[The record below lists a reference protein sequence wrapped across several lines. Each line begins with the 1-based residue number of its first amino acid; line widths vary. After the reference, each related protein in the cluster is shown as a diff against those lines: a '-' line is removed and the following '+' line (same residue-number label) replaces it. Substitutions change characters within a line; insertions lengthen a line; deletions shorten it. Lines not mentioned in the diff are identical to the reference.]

1 MSGFLNKYIRNIKV
15 GSRDTV
21 DTDSG
26 SNFEPVRLTQLS
38 HGSGCGCKLSPTE
51 LNSILAQA
59 FPEGEKEEEFPNLII
74 GNETKD
80 DAAVYDLGRDEFLV
94 STTDF
99 FTPIVDDAYQYG
111 RIAAANA
118 LSDVWAMGGR
128 PIMALAILGW
138 PVEDI
143 DPAVARPII
152 AGGRD
157 LCREIGIPLA
167 GGHSIDSKEPFFGL
181 VVNGLV
187 SRDRLRTNAGAK
199 DGDIVFLTKPLGTG
213 LLTTAEKHGTLRS
226 KDEGLAVS
234 IMGQLND
241 VGYDLS
247 GITGVHALTDVTGFG
262 LAGHLLEMCDAAG
275 LEAELDWGA
284 LHFPTDL
291 SRYVAVGALAKGLK
305 NNWLSYGKRISTV
318 VEPVRSILCDPQTG
332 GGLLVAVDPA
342 FIEEVQKVLKENGL
356 ADYINPIATLRTAGD
371 TEIAI
376 NVKGHESVPEIRS
389 FFGLDAVEGNMANAE
404 FLSEVEKTTVS
415 HKENPR
421 EGVNKIPDFN
431 ASCTPPEPAGASVPE
446 MIKMMRGF
454 FKDLWN
460 HRKDIKKQNEW
471 IKKYAERNG
480 YKVNPHWMMNVNLR
494 LWLVESEESFGERY
508 CPCFEPSDDKI
519 LNKQIICP
527 CKFIDQDIEEKGT
540 CHCGLFGREDLTS
553 DEFKEAEGRLMRE
566 YRVNLKERGA
576 MIDTTSI
583 PTDPFRG
590 LKIPDAYH
598 LAKRA
603 LMLKG
608 APVDIYVE
616 RDFEA
621 SNIKAWAAYKGI
633 SAYISPEGNG
643 FKVTLGGLKKV
654 L

>member
-1 MSGFLNKYIRNIKV
+1 MSDFLKKHIQNIKA
-15 GSRDTV
+15 GKRGLSNEN
-21 DTDSG
+21 DSG
-26 SNFEPVRLTQLS
+26 QVRLTQLS
-38 HGSGCGCKLSPTE
+38 HGSGCGCKLSPAE

-59 FPEGEKEEEFPNLII
+59 FPEGEKGDEFPNLII

-118 LSDVWAMGGR
+118 LSDVWAMGGK

-143 DPAVARPII
+143 DPAVARPIV

-157 LCREIGIPLA
+157 LCHEIGIPLA

-199 DGDIVFLTKPLGTG
+199 SGDIVFLTKPLGTG
-213 LLTTAEKHGTLRS
+213 LLTTAEKYGTLRPE
-226 KDEGLAVS
+226 DEGLAVS

-241 VGYDLS
+241 IGYDLA
-247 GITGVHALTDVTGFG
+247 GISGVHALTDVTGFG
-262 LAGHLLEMCDAAG
+262 LAGHLLELCDAAG

-284 LHFPTDL
+284 LQFPTDL
-291 SRYVAVGALAKGLK
+291 PRYVAIGALAKGLK
-305 NNWLSYGKRISTV
+305 NNWMSYGERISSV

-332 GGLLVAVDPA
+332 GGLLVSVDPDYA
-342 FIEEVQKVLKENGL
+342 EEVKKVLREKGL
-356 ADYINPIATLRTAGD
+356 SDYTNPVATLRTARD
-371 TEIAI
+371 SKITISI
-376 NVKGHESVPEIRS
+376 KGHESVPGIHS
-389 FFGLDAVEGNMANAE
+389 FFGLDAVEGNRTNAE
-404 FLSEVEKTTVS
+404 LSSLKDSDISELEKTDVS
-415 HKENPR
+415 DSSLPGNQD
-421 EGVNKIPDFN
+421 NKIPYFN
-431 ASCTPPEPAGASVPE
+431 ASCTPPQPAGASVSE
-446 MIKMMRGF
+446 MIKMMRAF
-454 FKDLWN
+454 IKDLWP
-460 HRKDIKKQNEW
+460 HRKDVKKQNNW
-471 IKKYAERNG
+471 IKKYAKHNG
-480 YKVNPHWMMNVNLR
+480 YRVNPHWMMNVNLR
-494 LWLVESEESFGERY
+494 LWLVESEESFGARY
-508 CPCFEPSDDKI
+508 CPCFEPSDDKV

-540 CHCGLFGREDLTS
+540 CHCGLFGRGDLTNN
-553 DEFKEAEGRLMRE
+553 EFKEAEERLMRE
-566 YRVNLKERGA
+566 YRVNLKERGT
-576 MIDTTSI
+576 MVDTTSI

-621 SNIKAWAAYKGI
+621 ANIKAWAKYKGI
-633 SAYISPEGNG
+633 SANIYPEGNG
-643 FKVTLGGLKKV
+643 FKVTLGG
-654 L
+654 